1 MKKIISILLVL
12 LVACFAFASCG
23 DDDAVVTGTQDQSGA
38 NEGEIQLTGDFGGSE
53 FRILSAGQNSGAC
66 NDFDFDEE
74 ASSTLD
80 AAQYKRVL
88 TVESAF
94 NVDIVEDI
102 EEGYSSASSGKPG
115 PGFNKI
121 NNQVGSGTADYDLAL
136 IAAYDVSQLAAIG
149 YLFDMNSIPNLDL
162 SNSWWDQNAIDSLGI
177 RDVVFFTTGEIT
189 VADNNC
195 AYCVMFNKKLAE
207 DYGIEDPYALVDG
220 GKWTIEKFTELCKKV
235 SEDLNQDGVYDGN
248 DRYGLLVWDDS
259 ITGIINAAGQRCA
272 TLNDEGKIELTLYN
286 ETTINA
292 LNQYTELAYDS
303 QYALQYQRLNN
314 SGSGDQWWQNNQG
327 LFFTSIVG
335 EMPTYREMEND
346 FGILPYPKLT
356 EVQDKH
362 YTTISPYNSQ
372 FICVPLVNSDI
383 QRTGILTEA
392 LAYYGEKDITPA
404 LYDVTLKGQSA
415 RDSESSGMLD
425 IIFENIVYDIGYY
438 YQFGP
443 YNKELIVY
451 LRDRNNAW
459 ASMYETYR
467 GKAEEQIN
475 EINTYYDTA
484 VSMWKK

>member
-1 MKKIISILLVL
+1 
-12 LVACFAFASCG
+12 
-23 DDDAVVTGTQDQSGA
+23 
-38 NEGEIQLTGDFGGSE
+38 
-53 FRILSAGQNSGAC
+53 
-66 NDFDFDEE
+66 
-74 ASSTLD
+74 
-80 AAQYKRVL
+80 
-88 TVESAF
+88 
-94 NVDIVEDI
+94 
-102 EEGYSSASSGKPG
+102 
-115 PGFNKI
+115 
-121 NNQVGSGTADYDLAL
+121 
-136 IAAYDVSQLAAIG
+136 
-149 YLFDMNSIPNLDL
+149 
-162 SNSWWDQNAIDSLGI
+162 
-177 RDVVFFTTGEIT
+177 
-189 VADNNC
+189 
-195 AYCVMFNKKLAE
+195 
-207 DYGIEDPYALVDG
+207 
-220 GKWTIEKFTELCKKV
+220 
-235 SEDLNQDGVYDGN
+235 
-248 DRYGLLVWDDS
+248 
-259 ITGIINAAGQRCA
+259 
-272 TLNDEGKIELTLYN
+272 
-286 ETTINA
+286 
-292 LNQYTELAYDS
+292 
-303 QYALQYQRLNN
+303 
-314 SGSGDQWWQNNQG
+314 
-327 LFFTSIVG
+327 
-335 EMPTYREMEND
+335 